1 MITLEISDI
10 FSMKIIIGSVPSRQ
24 FRRASRVQFCRLW
37 NQYKYVLM
45 QASGF
50 WITCLQMPARNTSV
64 VHWFSYHRRT
74 EEFHTSEYE
83 FHLFMWIFMVGRKK
97 TKSWG
102 LCHVMSLRPCHLEH
116 HVYHKE
122 QRLKRVSVSTYLIKL
137 RTRLW

>member
-50 WITCLQMPARNTSV
+50 WITCFQMPARNTSV
-64 VHWFSYHRRT
+64 VHWFSYLRRT
-74 EEFHTSEYE
+74 EEFRTSEYK
-83 FHLFMWIFMVGRKK
+83 FHLIFSFFCEFFMRIFMIGRKK
-97 TKSWG
+97 TK
-102 LCHVMSLRPCHLEH
+102 LEVYVMSCR
-116 HVYHKE
+116 YD
-122 QRLKRVSVSTYLIKL
+122 RAIWNTMYIIKSKDSRGL
-137 RTRLW
+137 VLVHT